1 MGILRL
7 AVVTAM
13 VSVVPAHAGPADWPS
28 TNKEPDGQR
37 FSPLAE
43 INAGNV
49 GRLREA
55 WVYHMKPADGSGG
68 TRLVTTETVPLVVG
82 DTMFVSTPYGRVVAL
97 DSATG
102 KEKWNVTLP
111 DNERPAVRGVAL
123 LDAALP
129 RQAVIE
135 PTEPGRS
142 RWVLF
147 AVPLTGG
154 PPKVDA
160 DRATLDDNGYQVGV
174 LPEVLGDEPPAEELC
189 RWVES
194 LGLL

>member
-1 MGILRL
+1 
-7 AVVTAM
+7 
-13 VSVVPAHAGPADWPS
+13 
-28 TNKEPDGQR
+28 
-37 FSPLAE
+37 
-43 INAGNV
+43 
-49 GRLREA
+49 
-55 WVYHMKPADGSGG
+55 
-68 TRLVTTETVPLVVG
+68 
-82 DTMFVSTPYGRVVAL
+82 
-97 DSATG
+97 
-102 KEKWNVTLP
+102 
-111 DNERPAVRGVAL
+111 
-123 LDAALP
+123 
-129 RQAVIE
+129 VIE